1 MAGFRKHI
9 WYKLLDEEGVPVSG
23 AAVYIYK
30 YNKPGIG
37 TEINLFT
44 YSGWLLNQP
53 IYTDGNGVFEFYVK
67 DDILSKN
74 YGVGWSDQIIISWN
88 DGAGKSGI
96 IRGDHIFGEY
106 KQANTLSPITS
117 ATDYTSKLNK
127 AISNYLGY
135 LIDNHVDSFFG
146 SIHGCGSS
154 SSSSSSSTST
164 ADSSSSSSDSSAWP
178 T

>member
-37 TEINLFT
+37 SEINLFT
-44 YSGWLLNQP
+44 YSGWLLDQP
-53 IYTDGNGVFEFYVK
+53 IYTNANGVFEFYVK
-67 DDILSKN
+67 DDLLSKN
-74 YGVGWSDQIIISWN
+74 YGVSWSDQIIISWN
-88 DGAGKSGI
+88 KDDKSGI

-135 LIDNHVDSFFG
+135 LIDNHVDSAFG
-146 SIHGCGSS
+146 NIHGCGSS
-154 SSSSSSSTST
+154 SSSSSSSSSV
-164 ADSSSSSSDSSAWP
+164 SSSSSSN

>member
-9 WYKLLDEEGVPVSG
+9 WYKLLDEEGIPVSG

-44 YSGWLLNQP
+44 TYNGNYVYNQP

-74 YGVGWSDQIIISWN
+74 YGVGWSDQIIVSWN
-88 DGAGKSGI
+88 KDDKSGI

-106 KQANTLSPITS
+106 KQSNTLSPPTS

-127 AISNYLGY
+127 TISNYLGY
-135 LIDNHVDSFFG
+135 LIDGHVDSAFG

-154 SSSSSSSTST
+154 SSSSSSSTSSSSE
-164 ADSSSSSSDSSAWP
+164 SSSSSSS